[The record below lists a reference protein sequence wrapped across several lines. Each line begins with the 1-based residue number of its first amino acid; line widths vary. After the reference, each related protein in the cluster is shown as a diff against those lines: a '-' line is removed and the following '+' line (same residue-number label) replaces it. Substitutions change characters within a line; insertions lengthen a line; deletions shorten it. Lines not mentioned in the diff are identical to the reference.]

1 MPDVAVSENI
11 VGSPMESLR
20 QEFDVLFDP
29 DLWKDPGRLRAAVAE
44 VRALVV
50 RNQTQ
55 VTADLI
61 RAAEQLQIIARAG
74 AGVNNIDVQA
84 ASQAGIVVSYTPNEN
99 SVSVAELTVGLML
112 ALARQISA
120 ADRDTR
126 SGGWARR
133 RFTGV
138 ELSGKT
144 LGVVGLGRIG
154 TLTAARAR
162 AFGMKIIAHD
172 DFIDPN
178 APAVRELDAR
188 LTTLD
193 ELLAEADFITC
204 HVPLSEATRG
214 MFGYDRFCR
223 MKPGAMFVNTSRG
236 EVVDEDGLIRAL
248 AEKRLA
254 GAALDV
260 RRVEPPQPGP
270 LAVMENV
277 ILTPHIAAFTEEA
290 QHRVVEA
297 VCRDVTAVLRGHPA
311 VGYYNFPSPRRPGPG
326 TE

>member
-1 MPDVAVSENI
+1 MPDVAVTENV

-20 QEFDVLFDP
+20 QDFDVLFDP
-29 DLWKDPGRLRAAVAE
+29 HLWKDPRRLRTAVAE

-61 RAAEQLQIIARAG
+61 RAAEHLQIIARAG

-84 ASQAGIVVSYTPNEN
+84 ASQAGIVVAYTPNEN
-99 SVSVAELTVGLML
+99 SLSVAELTIGLML

-138 ELSGKT
+138 ELKDKT

-162 AFGMKIIAHD
+162 AFGMTIIAHD

-178 APAVRELDAR
+178 APAVQEFLAR

-193 ELLAEADFITC
+193 ELLSEADFVTC

-214 MFGYDRFCR
+214 MFDYHRFCR

-236 EVVDEDGLIRAL
+236 EVVDEEGLIRAL
-248 AEKRLA
+248 EEKRLG

-260 RRVEPPQPGP
+260 RQVEPPKPSP
-270 LAVMENV
+270 LAEMDNV

-297 VCRDVTAVLRGHPA
+297 VSRDVRAVLRGDPA
-311 VGYYNFPSPRRPGPG
+311 VGYFNFPSPRRPGSA